1 MYKKQ
6 NNAKCEIIFLLRPA
20 KEREYIN
27 MKELKVARGILV
39 ADMLITFYIVLGV
52 KAFEISFFEHSFID
66 LIISWFPV
74 IMLGIVAFIYS
85 FYMCSK
91 QLLHGRK
98 FLYIGIIFLGITV
111 VVLML
116 PKNYF
121 YRVPWIMWLIVLLIF
136 FALSIGANYL
146 MEKEIKKL
154 EFFSVDR
161 ELLYVREAQKKL
173 ESSRNQRISK
183 WFSYVCYLYI
193 VPFIISA
200 NSIVFLVVCISITA
214 VEYGLF
220 LSLWRDYD
228 SEIKNRMSK
237 HSLGGYSILFGIC
250 VFTAVVSYIGMD
262 FKLLAFASLFATA
275 LPKYMCDN
283 KAILVY
289 RDFNEMN

>member
-1 MYKKQ
+1 M
-6 NNAKCEIIFLLRPA
+6 
-20 KEREYIN
+20 
-27 MKELKVARGILV
+27 
-39 ADMLITFYIVLGV
+39 
-52 KAFEISFFEHSFID
+52 
-66 LIISWFPV
+66 
-74 IMLGIVAFIYS
+74 
-85 FYMCSK
+85 
-91 QLLHGRK
+91 
-98 FLYIGIIFLGITV
+98 
-111 VVLML
+111 VLML

-146 MEKEIKKL
+146 MEKEIEKL

-200 NSIVFLVVCISITA
+200 NSIVFLVVCIPIAA